1 MDPSDRYVISEPLTK
16 ELGNVRSPVR
26 QFFDGYFG
34 PGLRAVQK
42 QYRDAQ
48 PSLVV
53 PPAGKQ
59 GANPSTVGTASDW
72 LMRFLMH
79 PQPDMR
85 LALAGVMNATLAGIK
100 LLGGFAQVLE
110 AVGIPNAV
118 LADDMRAISGAA
130 PRPARCRFDGPAAG
144 CVADPQVLNRA
155 CWAIALLTEAF
166 RGGLPAIAR
175 GPLGRFAG
183 RSRVTGDELL
193 ALAPPDGVDQLG
205 RFRRVFTDI
214 LLPQLAGYRGTWA
227 LGPSFTGSRLIK
239 ADADVITAGL
249 LLDLKT
255 TTARFSLPVGDL
267 YQIIGYALLDT
278 DDEFGLS
285 QVGLF
290 SARYG
295 HLATW
300 ELSSLLGALAERE
313 VSVPALRA
321 EFRELLLAHQPR
333 PGQGS
338 QS

>member
-1 MDPSDRYVISEPLTK
+1 MDSPDRYVISGPLTK
-16 ELGNVRSPVR
+16 ELGNVKSPVR
-26 QFFDGYFG
+26 QFFDGHFG
-34 PGLRAVQK
+34 PGLRAVQR

-59 GANPSTVGTASDW
+59 DANPGTVGTASDW

-85 LALAGVMNATLAGIK
+85 LALAGVMNATQAGIK

-118 LADDMRAISGAA
+118 LADDLRAISGEA
-130 PRPARCRFDGPAAG
+130 PPPARCRFDGPATG
-144 CVADPQVLNRA
+144 CAADPQVLSRA
-155 CWAIALLTEAF
+155 CWAIALLTEVF
-166 RGGLPAIAR
+166 RGGPPVAAL
-175 GPLGRFAG
+175 GPLGQFAG

-193 ALAPPDGVDQLG
+193 ALAPPAGVNQLG
-205 RFRRVFTDI
+205 QFRTIFTDVLI
-214 LLPQLAGYRGTWA
+214 PQLAEYRGTWA

-255 TTARFSLPVGDL
+255 TAARFSLPVADL

-278 DDEFGLS
+278 DDEFRLS
-285 QVGLF
+285 RVGLF

-295 HLATW
+295 HLTTW
-300 ELSSLLGALAERE
+300 NFSSLLCDLAERE
-313 VSVPALRA
+313 IGVPNLRR
-321 EFRELLLAHQPR
+321 EFRELLLAHQP
-333 PGQGS
+333 
-338 QS
+338 